1 MAMRRKTNRRTKRLK
16 NRAQGLKSSHFT
28 RKGTKQV
35 YGKGPQGRKS
45 FPHGILTS
53 EDNYGGY
60 QVYTYGIQC
69 EGADGGDYSQD
80 CQCWDNNN
88 CCERVLKQCD
98 ENGGE
103 GTVYSSNNN
112 SGGYNIP
119 KNYPI
124 GFVSLGAE
132 LFGVGIDCYLPN
144 GQGYSL
150 ECTQQSTSN
159 INDGCNH
166 EVQDCED
173 NFGGSATLVVG

>member
-1 MAMRRKTNRRTKRLK
+1 MTMRRKTNRKVRRLK
-16 NRAQGLKSSHFT
+16 NRTQGLKSSHFT

-35 YGKGPQGRKS
+35 YGKGPQGGKS

-53 EDNYGGY
+53 EDNY
-60 QVYTYGIQC
+60 
-69 EGADGGDYSQD
+69 
-80 CQCWDNNN
+80 
-88 CCERVLKQCD
+88 
-98 ENGGE
+98 
-103 GTVYSSNNN
+103 
-112 SGGYNIP
+112 GGYNIP

-150 ECTQQSTSN
+150 ECTQQSTSG

-173 NFGGSATLVVG
+173 NFGGTATLVVG